1 MGLYS
6 ILAYY
11 TIPSTKP
18 ISHARIGTLP
28 RAMIGLSTPGAGYL
42 RRLTRTCLE
51 CGFEC
56 ERCYLPLSGYQDSI
70 TSSITSSISASST
83 AACQRCW
90 GPLTKQHHKQHHKHH
105 HKHHHKRSRKH
116 QFIAQRRKGIT
127 TKRKRL
133 AAHSRHL
140 QSLGTGV
147 SSRPNF
153 CCRARTRGQVVPETL
168 PIYTLW
174 LASTGFSCRS
184 MRVQPICE
192 QSAWEKQVAAGRTA
206 SVWIRWPTVWIS
218 NAKKPR
224 NLEN

>member
-1 MGLYS
+1 MVDHLSHSTQMPVGLRHLLMQL
-6 ILAYY
+6 I
-11 TIPSTKP
+11 
-18 ISHARIGTLP
+18 ISSCRWIG
-28 RAMIGLSTPGAGYL
+28 
-42 RRLTRTCLE
+42 
-51 CGFEC
+51 
-56 ERCYLPLSGYQDSI
+56 QQ
-70 TSSITSSISASST
+70 SASSMY
-83 AACQRCW
+83 RHHR
-90 GPLTKQHHKQHHKHH
+90 KQHHKQH